1 MPPSP
6 AFPLKVAQVIAGAPE
21 GGAELFYER
30 LCIAQ
35 HRAGDA
41 VLPVI
46 RREPGRAARLRA
58 AGLDPVELGFGNP
71 LDLFTGPRLA
81 TALRDFAPRV
91 AVAWMSRAARF
102 APVGDWVLCGRLG
115 GYYDLRNFRRCD
127 HLIANTEG
135 LVRWIAGQG
144 WPAARVH
151 HLPNFVADMG
161 GAAPAD
167 LGLPPGAPVLL
178 GLGRL
183 HPNKAFDVLIRA
195 LARLPGAQAVI
206 AGEGPE
212 RAALEALAR
221 DLGVA
226 DRLRLPGWR
235 GDVASLLAAADVFVC
250 SSRQEPLGNMV
261 IEAWSARR
269 PVIAAAIGG
278 PAELIEARR
287 TGLLVPPDDPAALA
301 KAIGQALAD
310 PALALALAEAGR
322 ARYEV
327 GFAEAPV
334 LARWRAFLACVEK
347 A

>member
-1 MPPSP
+1 MQPPSEL
-6 AFPLKVAQVIAGAPE
+6 PLKVAQVIAGAPE

-58 AGLDPVELGFGNP
+58 AGLAPVELGFGNP
-71 LDLFTGPRLA
+71 LDFLTGPRLA
-81 TALRDFAPRV
+81 AMLRGFAPRV
-91 AVAWMSRAARF
+91 VIAWMNRAARF
-102 APVGDWVLCGRLG
+102 APAGDWVLCGRFG
-115 GYYDLRNFRRCD
+115 GYYDLQNFRRCD
-127 HLIANTEG
+127 HLIANTHG
-135 LVRWIAGQG
+135 LVRWIGDQG

-151 HLPNFVADMG
+151 HLPNFVADMD
-161 GAAPAD
+161 GAAPVD
-167 LGLPPGAPVLL
+167 LGLPSGTPMLL

-183 HPNKAFDVLIRA
+183 HRNKAFDVLIRA
-195 LARLPGAQAVI
+195 LPRLPGAHAVI

-212 RAALEALAR
+212 RPALAALAR

-226 DRLRLPGWR
+226 DRVRLPGWR
-235 GDVASLLAAADVFVC
+235 GDVGSLLAAADVFVC

-261 IEAWSARR
+261 IEAWSAHR
-269 PVIAAAIGG
+269 PVVAAAIGG
-278 PAELIEARR
+278 PAELIEGDR

-301 KAIGQALAD
+301 EAIGQALAD
-310 PALALALAEAGR
+310 PALAAALAQAGR
-322 ARYEV
+322 ARYEAD
-327 GFAEAPV
+327 FAEAPV
-334 LARWRAFLACVEK
+334 LARWRAFLASVEK